1 MADCKPT
8 ERHEEIQFRQL
19 LEEAVTKP
27 GTLMRAYSLF
37 WNYSLGNQILALMQA
52 NRRGI
57 QLGPIASF
65 NRWKELGRH
74 VKRGEKAIEL
84 CMPVICKRTVT
95 EQGEDGNEAETEIT
109 FKRFVFRR
117 NWFMLA
123 QTDGQPYQMPAI
135 PAWDRA
141 RALQTLNVEE
151 NPFEMMNGNC
161 QGYAKGRQI
170 AINPVAQMPAK
181 TTFHELAHIELGH
194 TSEAVQDSQMLP
206 RCLKEV
212 EAESV
217 ALLCLESLGM
227 EGAEYC
233 RGYIQSW
240 LSGATIP
247 ERSAQQIFTAADK
260 ILKAG
265 IERKAVE
272 SSAE

>member
-1 MADCKPT
+1 MAAAQPT
-8 ERHEEIQFRQL
+8 ERQTDIQFRQL

-37 WNYSLGNQILALMQA
+37 WNYSLGNQILALIQA

-57 QLGPIASF
+57 PLGPIASF

-84 CMPVICKRTVT
+84 CMPITMKRTIKN
-95 EQGEDGNEAETEIT
+95 DGGNDGDHETEIS

-117 NWFMLA
+117 NWFMLS
-123 QTDGQPYQMPAI
+123 QTEGAEYQRPSI

-141 RALQTLNVEE
+141 RALATLSVEE
-151 NPFEMMNGNC
+151 IPFEMMNGNC

-181 TTFHELAHIELGH
+181 TTFHELSHIELGH
-194 TSEAVQDSQMLP
+194 TSEAVHDSETLP
-206 RCLKEV
+206 RNLKEV
-212 EAESV
+212 EAEAV

-227 EGAEYC
+227 DGAEYC
-233 RGYIQSW
+233 RGYIQNW

-247 ERSAQQIFTAADK
+247 ERSAQRIFAAADK

-265 IERKAVE
+265 IDRPVQGG
-272 SSAE
+272 AE

>member
-1 MADCKPT
+1 MAIQKPT
-8 ERHEEIQFRQL
+8 QRHEEIQFRQL

-37 WNYSLGNQILALMQA
+37 WNYSLGNQILALIQA
-52 NRRGI
+52 NNRGI
-57 QLGPIASF
+57 TLGPIASF

-84 CMPVICKRTVT
+84 CIPVTMKRTLK
-95 EQGEDGNEAETEIT
+95 EQGPDGNDVKTEEA

-117 NWFMLA
+117 NWFMLS
-123 QTDGQPYQMPAI
+123 QTDGAPYQMPAI
-135 PAWDRA
+135 PAWDRS
-141 RALQTLNVEE
+141 RALTTLNVEE
-151 NPFEMMNGNC
+151 IPFETLNGNC
-161 QGYAKGRQI
+161 QGYAQDHQI

-194 TSEAVQDSQMLP
+194 TTEAIHDSETLP
-206 RCLKEV
+206 RNLKEV

-233 RGYIQSW
+233 RGYIQNW
-240 LSGATIP
+240 LQGGTIL
-247 ERSAQQIFTAADK
+247 ERSAQRIFAAADK

-265 IERKAVE
+265 IQREVASE
-272 SSAE
+272 

>member
-1 MADCKPT
+1 MATLEPT
-8 ERHEEIQFRQL
+8 KERSVQVHQL
-19 LEEAVTKP
+19 LEEAGSKP
-27 GTLMRAYSLF
+27 GTLMKAYSLF
-37 WNYSLGNQILALMQA
+37 WNYSLGNQILALIQA
-52 NRRGI
+52 DNRGI
-57 QLGPIASF
+57 PLGPIASF

-84 CMPVICKRTVT
+84 CMPVTCKRTVK
-95 EQGEDGNEAETEIT
+95 EEGEDGTGAEMEVT

-117 NWFMLA
+117 NWFMLS
-123 QTDGQPYQMPAI
+123 QTDGAGYHAPAI

-151 NPFEMMNGNC
+151 IPFEMMNGDC
-161 QGYAKGRQI
+161 QGYAKGRHI

-194 TSEAVQDSQMLP
+194 TSEAVHDSESLP
-206 RCLKEV
+206 RSLKEV

-227 EGAEYC
+227 DGAEYC

-247 ERSAQQIFTAADK
+247 ERSAQRIFSAADK

-265 IERKAVE
+265 IDRQAQGG
-272 SSAE
+272 AE